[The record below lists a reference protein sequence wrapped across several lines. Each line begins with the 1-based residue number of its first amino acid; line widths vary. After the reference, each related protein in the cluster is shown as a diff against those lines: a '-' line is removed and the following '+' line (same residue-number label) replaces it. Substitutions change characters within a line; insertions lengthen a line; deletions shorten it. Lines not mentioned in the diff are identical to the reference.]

1 MRPEGTLIVPML
13 NPNQFFSSSTL
24 SFTAAEDWKKALR
37 IQRDGPT
44 KVPPP
49 FEDWQW
55 MPTLEDVR
63 TYFETMGQ
71 THYLLRGGGLGPWS
85 IDFEATL
92 KREIVCLG
100 IWSCHEPAKHRG
112 IVIPLLSQHG
122 KSYWSAADEL
132 VVRELVKS
140 FFTDP
145 TLHKIGQNT
154 VGYDTGYPPFNQRSL
169 IKQAWGIDVA
179 GIIGDTMVAHHTC
192 FSELRHSLAFLSS
205 ISTDLGPY
213 KEELWD
219 AEQGQEEDNEKDW
232 TRILERSDKK
242 VRVYCGKD
250 CYAQAEVWNALAL
263 EMAP

>member
-1 MRPEGTLIVPML
+1 MRPEGTFIVPML
-13 NPNQFFSSSTL
+13 NPNQFFSSSVL
-24 SFTAAEDWKKALR
+24 SFTASEDWKKALW
-37 IQRDGPT
+37 IQRNGPV
-44 KVPPP
+44 KVPLPM
-49 FEDWQW
+49 EEWQW
-55 MPTLEDVR
+55 RPTLAIVR
-63 TYFETMGQ
+63 HYFEEM
-71 THYLLRGGGLGPWS
+71 HSLLGSNPGPWS

-92 KREIVCLG
+92 QREIVCLG
-100 IWSCHEPAKHRG
+100 IWSCHEPHKHRG
-112 IVIPLLSQHG
+112 IIIPFLSQG
-122 KSYWSAADEL
+122 GVRYWSPEDEL
-132 VVRELVKS
+132 KVMSLVRA

-145 TLHKIGQNT
+145 LRLKIGQNT

-169 IKQAWGIDVA
+169 IKEAWGIDVA
-179 GIIGDTMVAHHTC
+179 GILGDTMVAHHTC

-232 TRILERSDKK
+232 TRILDRPDKK
-242 VRVYCGKD
+242 VRIYCGKD

>member
-1 MRPEGTLIVPML
+1 ML
-13 NPNQFFSSSTL
+13 NPNQFFSSSVL
-24 SFTAAEDWKKALR
+24 SFTAAEDWKKAIR

-44 KVPPP
+44 RVPLPM
-49 FEDWQW
+49 EEWQW
-55 MPTLEDVR
+55 RPSVHDVKS
-63 TYFETMGQ
+63 YFWRMTAFLDNTINGF
-71 THYLLRGGGLGPWS
+71 GDPGPWS

-100 IWSCHEPAKHRG
+100 IWSCHEPTKHRG
-112 IVIPLLSQHG
+112 IVIPFLSQG
-122 KSYWSAADEL
+122 GVPYWSPEDEL
-132 VVRELVKS
+132 VVLDLVRA
-140 FFTDP
+140 FFTDARR
-145 TLHKIGQNT
+145 HKIGQNT

-179 GIIGDTMVAHHTC
+179 GILGDTMVAHHVC
-192 FSELRHSLAFLSS
+192 FPELRHGLAFLSS

-219 AEQGQEEDNEKDW
+219 AEQGQEDDAEKDW
-232 TRILERSDKK
+232 TRILERSDMK